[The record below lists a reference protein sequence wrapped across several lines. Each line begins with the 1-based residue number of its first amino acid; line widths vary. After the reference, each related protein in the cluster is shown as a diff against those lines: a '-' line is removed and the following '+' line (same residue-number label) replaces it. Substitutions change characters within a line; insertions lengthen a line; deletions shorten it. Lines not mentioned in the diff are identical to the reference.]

1 MDLSEMEEQRCPDCH
16 RPLMIVPV
24 DQKQN
29 TYVIHCACNRLE
41 FIIPDGA
48 MARLHMEAC
57 EEIQNFEK
65 AGGKKRR
72 S

>member
-16 RPLMIVPV
+16 RPLMLVPV

-29 TYVIHCACNRLE
+29 TYVIHCACNRPE

-48 MARLHMEAC
+48 
-57 EEIQNFEK
+57 IP
-65 AGGKKRR
+65 AGIEGGPLFLYTKK